1 MKTFILLVL
10 LGFIVI
16 KAADIQSDVEDI
28 IKSEFCSNCDLS
40 LHKYLLPDDLKKQT
54 ENQVRQKF
62 FSEYVYLW
70 EICELD
76 SQKGFAVLDNTYGK
90 SLPITFLVIFSPAGK
105 IIRVD
110 VIRYREPYG
119 GAVGSRNWLN
129 QFTDKS
135 GSDGF
140 KLEKDIDSIT
150 GATISVNSVTRGV
163 YKLTLMMEHIISEN
177 VFSCSR
183 KPGPVESIAK

>member
-1 MKTFILLVL
+1 MKISILLVL
-10 LGFIVI
+10 FGFIVI
-16 KAADIQSDVEDI
+16 NAADIQSDVEDI
-28 IKSEFCSNCDLS
+28 IKSEFCSNCELS
-40 LHKYLLPDDLKKQT
+40 LHKYPLPDDLKKQT
-54 ENQVRQKF
+54 ENQVHQKF
-62 FSEYVYLW
+62 FSEYIYLW
-70 EICELD
+70 EICEQD
-76 SQKGFAVLDNTYGK
+76 SLKGFAVLDNTYGK
-90 SLPITFLVIFSPAGK
+90 SQPITFLVIFSPTGK

-129 QFTDKS
+129 QFTGKS

-140 KLEKDIDSIT
+140 KVDKDIDSIT

-183 KPGPVESIAK
+183 KPDPVESIAK

>member
-1 MKTFILLVL
+1 MKICILLVL

-16 KAADIQSDVEDI
+16 NAADIQSDVEDI
-28 IKSEFCSNCDLS
+28 IKSEFCSNCKLS
-40 LHKYLLPDDLKKQT
+40 LHKYPLPGDLKTQT

-70 EICELD
+70 EICEQD
-76 SQKGFAVLDNTYGK
+76 SLKGFAILDNTYGK
-90 SLPITFLVIFSPAGK
+90 SLPITFLVIFSSDGG
-105 IIRVD
+105 IRQVD
-110 VIRYREPYG
+110 IIRYREPYG
-119 GAVGSRNWLN
+119 GAIGSRNWLS
-129 QFTDKS
+129 QFTGKS

-140 KLEKDIDSIT
+140 KVDKDIDLIT

>member
-1 MKTFILLVL
+1 MKISILLVL

-40 LHKYLLPDDLKKQT
+40 LHKYLLPDDLKTQT

-62 FSEYVYLW
+62 FDGYVYIW
-70 EICELD
+70 KICEQD
-76 SQKGFAVLDNTYGK
+76 SLKGFGVLDNTYGK
-90 SLPITFLVIFSPAGK
+90 SLPITFLVIFSSDGG
-105 IIRVD
+105 IIQVD
-110 VIRYREPYG
+110 IIRYREPYG
-119 GAVGSRNWLN
+119 GAIGSRNWLN
-129 QFTDKS
+129 QFKGKS

-140 KLEKDIDSIT
+140 KIDKNIDSIT
-150 GATISVNSVTRGV
+150 GATISVSSVTRGV